1 MKMIVAATAA
11 FGLMATAATAQE
23 RMAVSAVLAAVEAK
37 GFTVIEVDDEGGWLE
52 VEATNAQGRRVELFV
67 DPSDGEVIR
76 EGFDD

>member
-52 VEATNAQGRRVELFV
+52 VEATNAQGRRVELLV

>member
-52 VEATNAQGRRVELFV
+52 VEATNAQGRHVELLV